1 MRQDLLVH
9 VPSGK
14 IMIWTGKGKK
24 RNSEVENTMNIKSER
39 SPHCKLK
46 ERTEWSDFSHWVQM
60 HAWLHS
66 AERAGPTKSDF
77 GKIVV
82 TCVDQ
87 PALPG
92 NDHDS
97 CNVITGLFASTG
109 AFLVCPLISFG
120 CHLRH
125 PGLINSV
132 QMLSVFNVSIQ
143 SVRPFTWG
151 HSPPECALRLISST
165 VFFLESWSDRDTNT
179 GLIYL
184 INATSKQKRT
194 KMLLP
199 NTLAHYWNCTNPL
212 YIIIITP
219 RQKGNENWNVVR
231 LKKRV
236 KICRCWLLAAFPVSP
251 SFLF

>member
-14 IMIWTGKGKK
+14 IMIWTAKGNK
-24 RNSEVENTMNIKSER
+24 RDSEVENTTNIKRAR
-39 SPHCKLK
+39 SLHGKLK
-46 ERTEWSDFSHWVQM
+46 QERTEWSDFSHWVKM
-60 HAWLHS
+60 HAWLGS
-66 AERAGPTKSDF
+66 AERAGPTKNDF

-97 CNVITGLFASTG
+97 CNVITGLFASTS

-132 QMLSVFNVSIQ
+132 QILSVFNVYPERPSIYLRPL
-143 SVRPFTWG
+143 SSWMRSAFNLLHRLLSGVLVRPW
-151 HSPPECALRLISST
+151 HKH
-165 VFFLESWSDRDTNT
+165 WSDIFNQRYEQTEENK
-179 GLIYL
+179 
-184 INATSKQKRT
+184 NVTSKHT
-194 KMLLP
+194 
-199 NTLAHYWNCTNPL
+199 
-212 YIIIITP
+212 
-219 RQKGNENWNVVR
+219 G
-231 LKKRV
+231 
-236 KICRCWLLAAFPVSP
+236 S
-251 SFLF
+251 